1 MKLSSREYKL
11 TLHAREF
18 AGDEAACHSKAA
30 DFWTDT
36 VNRLGDAGIAASG
49 KLDLSE
55 PDKQRNVFFLDTQDK
70 ALYERSDLVFRLRR
84 PVASKGDWD
93 ATLKFRHGDRL
104 LAGAQAFRLRE
115 GHGRGKFEEDVK
127 AVPRSGLPGFWA
139 LFSRSVEAGFG
150 PRKELLTVG
159 DCLAPFEKLDGG
171 SLPPLK
177 EKVQTVSGLKVTEH
191 VFEDGW
197 LGLSKKVEA
206 ECALILWWKEEEALS
221 PIAAEFSFR
230 FPLDDGEAD
239 AKVVRNAWTAMS
251 VLSGSPFVDPKG
263 RTKTALV
270 YGAE

>member
-1 MKLSSREYKL
+1 LKLSSREYKL
-11 TLHAREF
+11 TLRAGEF
-18 AGDEAACHSKAA
+18 AGDEAACGSKAA

-36 VNRLGDAGIAASG
+36 VNRLGEAGIGASG
-49 KLDLSE
+49 KLNLLE
-55 PDKQRNVFFLDTQDK
+55 PDKQRNVFFLDTPEK
-70 ALYERSDLVFRLRR
+70 TLYERSDLIFRMRR
-84 PVASKGDWD
+84 PLAAKGDWD

-115 GHGRGKFEEDVK
+115 GRGRGKFEEDVK
-127 AVPRSGLPGFWA
+127 AISRSGMPGFWA

-150 PRKELLTVG
+150 RRKKLLTVG
-159 DCLAPFEKLDGG
+159 DCLAPFEKLDSA

-177 EKVQTVSGLKVTEH
+177 EKVQTVSGLNVIEH
-191 VFEDGW
+191 VFEGGW
-197 LGLSKKVEA
+197 LNLSKKVEA
-206 ECALILWWKEEEALS
+206 ECALILWWKEDKTLE

-239 AKVVRNAWTAMS
+239 ARVVRNAWAAMA

-270 YGAE
+270 YGAD